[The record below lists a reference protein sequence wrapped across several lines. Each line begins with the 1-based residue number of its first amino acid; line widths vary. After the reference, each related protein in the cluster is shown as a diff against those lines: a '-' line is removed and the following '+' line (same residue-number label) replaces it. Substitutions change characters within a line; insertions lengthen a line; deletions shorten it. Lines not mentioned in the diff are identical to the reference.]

1 MFQQDALQQKIIKQD
16 KVNFS
21 QWLDRTK
28 NNNSKKKIS
37 SEIISCVKMIQFQN
51 KGFSL

>member
-1 MFQQDALQQKIIKQD
+1 MFRQDALQQKIIKQD

-28 NNNSKKKIS
+28 NNNCKKKNFFRNNFMCENDS
-37 SEIISCVKMIQFQN
+37 VSK
-51 KGFSL
+51 